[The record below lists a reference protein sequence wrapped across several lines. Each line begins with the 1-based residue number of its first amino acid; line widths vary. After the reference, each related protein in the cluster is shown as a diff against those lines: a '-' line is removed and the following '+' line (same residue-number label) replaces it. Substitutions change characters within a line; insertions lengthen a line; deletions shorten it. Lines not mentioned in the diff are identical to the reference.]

1 MLQKHTLNERL
12 KRLEPIDTKCC
23 YCSVAN
29 STRMND
35 NYFVPV
41 FKVQDRT
48 NIIVYSSVKFS
59 KLLIGIPRCAS
70 CKEIHQSA
78 VRKANV
84 IAIISA
90 IVVLVLCSMIWGFF
104 GGVAGVFL
112 GCLTGFGGSFF
123 LTKKFVSDQGVLNL
137 KEGAE
142 QDETVQ
148 DFIIAGWSF
157 THPSA

>member
-1 MLQKHTLNERL
+1 MLERHTLNERL
-12 KRLEPIDTKCC
+12 KRLEPKETKCT
-23 YCSVAN
+23 YCNQAE
-29 STRMND
+29 STKMND

-70 CKEIHQSA
+70 CKEIHHSA

-84 IAIISA
+84 ISIISA
-90 IVVLVLCSMIWGFF
+90 ITIVVLGFMIWGIFGFF
-104 GGVAGVFL
+104 GIFVGIAV
-112 GCLTGFGGSFF
+112 GFGGSFF
-123 LTKKFVSDQGVLNL
+123 LSKKFVSDRGILNP

-142 QDETVQ
+142 EDETVQ
-148 DFIIAGWSF
+148 DFVIAGWSF